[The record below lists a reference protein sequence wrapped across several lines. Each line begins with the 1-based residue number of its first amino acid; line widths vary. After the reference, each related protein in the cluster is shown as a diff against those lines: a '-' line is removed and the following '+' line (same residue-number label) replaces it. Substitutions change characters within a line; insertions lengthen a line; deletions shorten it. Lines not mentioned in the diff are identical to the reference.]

1 MKNAP
6 FLEINL
12 EQKLK
17 ISSIVANHKTKF
29 KIVFQR
35 NKVDFANPNNNGKPL
50 IAAIKEGR
58 ISFGLNEKYKSS
70 EALI

>member
-17 ISSIVANHKTKF
+17 ISSTVVNQITKF
-29 KIVFQR
+29 TIIFQR
-35 NKVDFANPNNNGKPL
+35 NNVDVANPNNNGKPL

-58 ISFGLNEKYKSS
+58 ISFGLNEK
-70 EALI
+70 